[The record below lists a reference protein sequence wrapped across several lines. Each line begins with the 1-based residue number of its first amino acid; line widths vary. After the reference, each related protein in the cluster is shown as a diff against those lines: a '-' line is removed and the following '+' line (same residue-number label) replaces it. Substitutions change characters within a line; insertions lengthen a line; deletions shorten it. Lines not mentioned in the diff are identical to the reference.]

1 MKSKIAILA
10 SVLCLNVSAQN
21 QEDIFRYS
29 NQSITGSART
39 LGLSGAWGAAGADL
53 SAASFNPA
61 GLGLYRRNE
70 MMGSMAIT
78 STISKTDYNGNLM
91 SDSRTMFNIPNLG
104 MVFSFVDQNMGK
116 PKRDGIVGG
125 SFAFGMNRLND
136 FQTSTIYSGKGKNTT
151 VGDYLARS
159 ANGSDSAGFWN
170 SDLDNTLSALAWRV
184 RLIDNDSAKNKYAS
198 ILEMQGDT
206 NYTMNQFQQIN
217 TKGRMNEW
225 YAGGG
230 LNVSNFLYLGATLVI
245 QHARFESNNS
255 YQEKV
260 LTSSLS
266 NNVYVG
272 STINQSLTSSG
283 TGVGGKFGLI
293 LRPIDLIRVGVSY
306 HTPVRLN
313 MTDYYQNS
321 ISMNYNGTVYNQPSE
336 GREDYYEYQIITPQ
350 RLTASGSIIVGK
362 LLIINADYEMVDYTR
377 GRLQAKD
384 GQTDFAT
391 ANSTNKQVYGIGQNY
406 KAGIEVCGKYTRI
419 RAGYALLGSPFKEE
433 YVSKENGLKQL
444 ISAGFGWVYDNAYFF
459 DFAVSSRIGK
469 DYITPYEG
477 NPTSAINSTNKLN
490 FVLGAGYRF

>member
-10 SVLCLNVSAQN
+10 SILCLQVSAQN

-29 NQSITGSART
+29 NQNIVGSART

-61 GLGLYRRNE
+61 GLGLYRKNE
-70 MMGSMAIT
+70 IMGSMAIT
-78 STISKTDYNGNLM
+78 STLSKTDYNGNLM
-91 SDSRTMFNIPNLG
+91 NDGRTMFNIPNLG
-104 MVFSFVDQNMGK
+104 IVFSMVNQNMGK
-116 PKRDGIVGG
+116 AKRNGIVGG

-136 FQTSTIYSGKGKNTT
+136 FQTSTQYSGKGKNTT

-159 ANGSDSAGFWN
+159 ASGYDSAGFWN
-170 SDLDNTLSALAWRV
+170 SNYDNTLSALAWRV
-184 RLIDNDSAKNKYAS
+184 SLIDNNGARNQYAS
-198 ILEMQGDT
+198 ILERQGDT

-230 LNVSNFLYLGATLVI
+230 LNVANFLYLGATMVI
-245 QHARFESNNS
+245 QNAKFESNNTYKENIS
-255 YQEKV
+255 
-260 LTSSLS
+260 TSSVS

-272 STINQSLTSSG
+272 STINQNLTSSG

-321 ISMNYNGTVYNQPSE
+321 ISMNFNGTIYNQPGE
-336 GREDYYEYQIITPQ
+336 TREDYYEYQIITPQ
-350 RLTASGSIIVGK
+350 RLMASGSIVVGK
-362 LLIINADYEMVDYTR
+362 LLIINADYERVDYTK

-391 ANSTNKQVYGIGQNY
+391 ANNANRQVYGIGQNY
-406 KAGIEVCGKYTRI
+406 RAGVEFCGKYTRL
-419 RAGYALLGSPFKEE
+419 RAGYALIGSAYKEQ

-444 ISAGFGWVYDNAYFF
+444 ISAGFGWVYNNAYFF
-459 DFAVSSRIGK
+459 DLAVSSRIGN

-490 FVLGAGYRF
+490 FLFGAGYRF